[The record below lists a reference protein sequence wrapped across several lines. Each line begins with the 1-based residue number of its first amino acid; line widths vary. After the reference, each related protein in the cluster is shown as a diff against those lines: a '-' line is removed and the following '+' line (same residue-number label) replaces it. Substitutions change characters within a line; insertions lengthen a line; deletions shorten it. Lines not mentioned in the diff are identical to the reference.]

1 MKVDLADAMGLLPP
15 PYVSAAKALNNIRNA
30 YAHREDH
37 KITPEELNS
46 LKIKWALIQK
56 KAYAVALAKGPE
68 EAAQIAVIFLNW
80 SFLRL
85 LHPPS

>member
-1 MKVDLADAMGLLPP
+1 MRVDLADAMGVLPP

-37 KITPEELNS
+37 TITVEKLNF
-46 LKIKWALIQK
+46 LKIEWDPLQK
-56 KAYAVALAKGPE
+56 KAYVVALTKGPE
-68 EAAQIAVIFLNW
+68 EAARIVIIFLNW

-85 LHPPS
+85 IHPA